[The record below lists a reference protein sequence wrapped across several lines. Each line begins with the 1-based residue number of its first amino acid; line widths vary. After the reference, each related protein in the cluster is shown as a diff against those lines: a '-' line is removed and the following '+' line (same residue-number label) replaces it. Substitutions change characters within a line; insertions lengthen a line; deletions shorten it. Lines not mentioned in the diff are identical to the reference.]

1 MSLVENKKA
10 RFNYEILET
19 LEAGLDLTGAE
30 VKSLRK
36 GQASLEGARVT
47 IDGNEAFLLGAYI
60 APYQPKNQPDYDPER
75 PRRLLI
81 GKEDIK
87 ELIGKEKT
95 NRLTIIPLSVYNKR
109 RYLKLSI
116 ALVRGKRKFDKRETI
131 KKRDT
136 ERDLG
141 RSLKS

>member
-36 GQASLEGARVT
+36 GQASLDGARVT
-47 IDGNEAFLLGAYI
+47 INNNEAFLLGAYI
-60 APYQPKNQPDYDPER
+60 APYQPKNQPNYDPER

-81 GKEDIK
+81 SKEEIK

-95 NRLTIIPLSVYNKR
+95 KRLTIIPLSVYNKK

-116 ALVRGKRKFDKRETI
+116 ALVRGKRKYDKRESI

>member
-1 MSLVENKKA
+1 MSLVENRKA
-10 RFNYEILET
+10 KFNYEILET
-19 LEAGLDLTGAE
+19 LEVGLDLTGAE

-36 GQASLEGARVT
+36 GQASLEGARVI
-47 IDGNEAFLLGAYI
+47 IDGDEAHLVGAYI
-60 APYQPKNQPDYDPER
+60 APYQPNNQPSYDPER
-75 PRRLLI
+75 TRRLLI
-81 GKEDIK
+81 KKEEIK

-95 NRLTIIPLSVYNKR
+95 KRLTIIPLSVYNKK

-116 ALVRGKRKFDKRETI
+116 ALVRGKRKYDKRENI

-141 RSLKS
+141 RSLKG

>member
-1 MSLVENKKA
+1 MSLVDNKKVKL
-10 RFNYEILET
+10 NYTILET
-19 LEAGLDLTGAE
+19 MEAGLDLSGAE

-36 GQASLEGARVT
+36 GQASLDGAR
-47 IDGNEAFLLGAYI
+47 IMLDGDQAFLVGAYI
-60 APYQPKNQPDYDPER
+60 APYQPKNQPGYSPEQ
-75 PRRLLI
+75 PRRLLLS
-81 GKEDIK
+81 KEDIK
-87 ELIGKEKT
+87 SLVGKGKT
-95 NRLTIIPLSVYNKR
+95 QRLTIVPLSVYNKG

-116 ALVRGKRKFDKRETI
+116 ALVRGKKKYDKRESI

>member
-19 LEAGLDLTGAE
+19 LEVGLELTGAE

-36 GQASLEGARVT
+36 GQASLEGSRVI
-47 IDGNEAFLLGAYI
+47 IDGDEATLVGAYI
-60 APYQPKNQPDYDPER
+60 APYQPKNQLGYDPER

-81 GKEDIK
+81 KKEEIK
-87 ELIGKEKT
+87 ELLGKGKMK
-95 NRLTIIPLSVYNKR
+95 RLTIIPLSVYNKK

-116 ALVRGKRKFDKRETI
+116 ALVRGKRKFDKRDSI